1 MPSSAHGATDL
12 RTLKP
17 AVDRLRLRL
26 ATAKERKTLEARAMV
41 EAEDASFYA
50 TEAATIV
57 QTIAQ
62 AIQQEAHARVAGVV
76 TRCLAAVFPDPYEF
90 RIEFDRKR
98 GRTEARMEID
108 PQTAAGGG
116 VVDVAAFALRL
127 SAILLAQPQRR
138 RVMVLDE
145 PFKFLSADRRDAVR
159 DLLETLSAELGVQFV
174 IVTHIDELQAG
185 TVVRI

>member
-1 MPSSAHGATDL
+1 L

-98 GRTEARMEID
+98 GRTEARMFFVRDGMEID